1 MASFTTSS
9 ARFSLFDTRDVILFQ
24 IKTFGRNMTETTL
37 ARYYIKVTTRSS
49 FTRLRVI
56 RNINGIH

>member
-9 ARFSLFDTRDVILFQ
+9 ARFSLFDARDVILFQ
-24 IKTFGRNMTETTL
+24 IKTFGRNMKETTL

-56 RNINGIH
+56 RRINGIH